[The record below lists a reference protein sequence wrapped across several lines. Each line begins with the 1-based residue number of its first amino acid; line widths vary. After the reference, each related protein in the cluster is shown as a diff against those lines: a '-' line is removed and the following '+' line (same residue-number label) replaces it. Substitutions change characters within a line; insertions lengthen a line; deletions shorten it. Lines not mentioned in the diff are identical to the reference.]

1 MNFKFLTETK
11 LFKGISEENLEELIN
26 LLEYKTKTYQKGEY
40 ILLAGEKISDL
51 CLVLSGKVKI
61 EFSDLWGNSTIL
73 GLTGKGGVFA
83 ESYAIDG
90 TRPLMVNAVAEE
102 KSEVLFL
109 NVPRLL
115 SVNETGNDAAARAIS
130 NMLKIS
136 AGMNIGLSQKIFHSS
151 PKKIRER
158 LMSFLTYQSEI
169 HGSNSFDIAMNREQ
183 MAEYLNLDRSAL
195 SKELS
200 KMKAEGLIDFRKNH
214 FVIFKP

>member
-1 MNFKFLTETK
+1 MNFKFLSETK
-11 LFKGISEENLEELIN
+11 LFKGISENDLEELLN
-26 LLEYKTKTYQKGEY
+26 LLEYKTKTYKRGEY
-40 ILLAGEKISDL
+40 ILLAGEKISHL

-61 EFSDLWGNSTIL
+61 EFNDLWGNSSIL
-73 GLTGKGGVFA
+73 GFTGKGGVFA
-83 ESYAIDG
+83 ESYAIAG
-90 TRPLMVNAVAEE
+90 ETPLMVNALAEE

-109 NVPRLL
+109 DVARLL
-115 SVNETGNDAAARAIS
+115 KLNESGNDAAAHAVS

-169 HGSNSFDIAMNREQ
+169 HGSNSFDINMNRLQ

-195 SKELS
+195 SKELG

-214 FVIFKP
+214 FVIF